1 MFGDNLQHHSHVQF
15 WCVKG
20 FVLRG
25 SSSIQCKDGQWD
37 APFPVC
43 EAGNYAHQNIL
54 ITFTIFKECFWLC
67 SLNRIYSN
75 ERRIGDNKVY

>member
-1 MFGDNLQHHSHVQF
+1 MFGDNLQHHSNVQF
-15 WCVKG
+15 LCAKG

-25 SSSIQCKDGQWD
+25 LSTIQCKDGQWD

-54 ITFTIFKECFWLC
+54 IRFTNLKNVF
-67 SLNRIYSN
+67 
-75 ERRIGDNKVY
+75 GDVVLPYLLK

>member
-25 SSSIQCKDGQWD
+25 SSSIQCKDGQWG

-54 ITFTIFKECFWLC
+54 ITFTTFKECFWLC